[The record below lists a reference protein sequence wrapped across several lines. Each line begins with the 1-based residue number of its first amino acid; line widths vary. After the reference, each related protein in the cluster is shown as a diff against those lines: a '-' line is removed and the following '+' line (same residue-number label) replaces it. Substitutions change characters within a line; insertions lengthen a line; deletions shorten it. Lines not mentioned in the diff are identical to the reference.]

1 MSTDVVVQ
9 VDHLHKVFQKGGLF
23 HAQKIHAVHD
33 VSFTLKRGNATAIV
47 GESGSGK
54 TTLLHI
60 VAGLV
65 KPTSG
70 NIRVGTAMADTG
82 RLSMR
87 KQRRQAQLIFQ
98 DPFSALNPQYN
109 VYQVLSRPLINYGIA
124 KSEEELDARIRSV
137 LTAVGLTP
145 VTEYLNKV
153 PHELSGGQRQRV
165 VIARAVVVDPLVVL
179 ADEPTSML
187 DMSIRVAILD
197 VIQRLQHEKHLSLL
211 LVTHDLFTARYL
223 AEETLVMYFGRFL
236 EGGPTTAIV
245 EQPAHPYTQLL
256 LAAVPDPGRT
266 EGWDSLPDSGEL
278 SESRQLLTGCPFA
291 PRCPHVM
298 AECATEFPQARWI
311 GPNHWV
317 ACHLFKSSPVMP

>member
-1 MSTDVVVQ
+1 MSSDVVVQ

-23 HAQKIHAVHD
+23 HARKIHAVHD
-33 VSFTLKRGNATAIV
+33 VSFALKRGNATAIV

-65 KPTSG
+65 KPTGGYVRIGTMTAGSG
-70 NIRVGTAMADTG
+70 RP
-82 RLSMR
+82 SMR
-87 KQRRQAQLIFQ
+87 EQRRQAQLIFQ

-124 KSEEELDARIRSV
+124 KSAERDDRIRNV
-137 LTAVGLTP
+137 LADVGLTP
-145 VTEYLNKV
+145 VTEYLDKV

-165 VIARAVVVDPLVVL
+165 VIARAVVGDPLVVL

-197 VIQRLQHEKHLSLL
+197 VIQRLQQEKHLSLL

-266 EGWDSLPDSGEL
+266 GGWDSLPDSGEL
-278 SESRQLLTGCPFA
+278 SETRQWLTGCPFA

-298 AECATEFPQARWI
+298 AECTAEFPQARWI

-317 ACHLFKSSPVMP
+317 ACHLFKSSPVVP